1 MWEEGRYAL
10 TSGGAPGDAT
20 LRGKR
25 EGVRT
30 ITHPK
35 EKPQLN
41 VSPEQRKDP
50 SLPILDRSQTETFSE
65 GHSRMPLFKNFKCYL
80 FLRVEVVLHVW
91 SEAH

>member
-1 MWEEGRYAL
+1 MWASVWEEGRYAL

-50 SLPILDRSQTETFSE
+50 SLPILDRAGGKGLFSCFCA
-65 GHSRMPLFKNFKCYL
+65 GLG
-80 FLRVEVVLHVW
+80 
-91 SEAH
+91 